1 MQTGLGGTD
10 IKSIMLLRDEV
21 SGSRLKGSIKRPSSF
36 KDSQKLKEA
45 CSSFEQMLLQTMYSG
60 MKKTVNKS
68 GLLSGGFAGEV
79 FESMLDEKLMEEAS
93 RTGSFGIAEVLYRQL
108 GK

>member
-10 IKSIMLLRDEV
+10 IKNIMMLKDEANSSI
-21 SGSRLKGSIKRPSSF
+21 LKGSIKRASDLQHSE
-36 KDSQKLKEA
+36 KLKEA
-45 CSSFEQMLLQTMYSG
+45 CSRFEQMLLHTMYAG
-60 MKKTVNKS
+60 MKKTVDKS
-68 GLLSGGFAGEV
+68 GLLSGGFAEEV